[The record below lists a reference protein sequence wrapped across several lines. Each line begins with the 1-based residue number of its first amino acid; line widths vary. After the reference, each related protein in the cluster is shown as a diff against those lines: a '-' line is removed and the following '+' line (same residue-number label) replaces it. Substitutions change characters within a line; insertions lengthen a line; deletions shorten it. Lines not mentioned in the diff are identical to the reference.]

1 METEQNKTVLKQV
14 LCTNWGSLSVID
26 IKGNRVAELC
36 GEMTLNKYNEVER
49 RSMVGITEFIGL
61 EHYRCVVCELKEEE
75 EKRPAPIASPTPN
88 PPAPNS
94 IDIEIENTT
103 NQKMPVVLFGGNFH
117 HISPR
122 FGNNPGIVLSANYK
136 LVLVQTMN
144 KPIVVKSISL
154 DDHSKITGGLFVVKN
169 TNSYGTTTNS
179 LINIGNY
186 VSALQLTPTVN
197 VNVNNIVIDGTTEM
211 NFELKE
217 KSSLR
222 IRLYK

>member
-117 HISPR
+117 HTSLG

-136 LVLVQTMN
+136 SVLAQTMN
-144 KPIVVKSISL
+144 KPLVVKSISF
-154 DDHSKITGGLFVVKN
+154 DDYSKIIGGLFFTTN
-169 TNSYGTTTNS
+169 TNVMGMSTKS

>member
-1 METEQNKTVLKQV
+1 MEIEQNKTVLKQV
-14 LCTNWGSLSVID
+14 LCTNWGGLSVID

-88 PPAPNS
+88 PPTPNS

-117 HISPR
+117 HTSLS

-136 LVLVQTMN
+136 SVLVQTMN
-144 KPIVVKSISL
+144 KPLVVKSISI

-169 TNSYGTTTNS
+169 TNAYGTTTNS

-186 VSALQLTPTVN
+186 VTALQLTPTVN
-197 VNVNNIVIDGTTEM
+197 VNVNNIVIDGNTEI

-222 IRLYK
+222 IRYQ

>member
-1 METEQNKTVLKQV
+1 
-14 LCTNWGSLSVID
+14 
-26 IKGNRVAELC
+26 
-36 GEMTLNKYNEVER
+36 
-49 RSMVGITEFIGL
+49 MVGITEFIGL

-75 EKRPAPIASPTPN
+75 EKRPAPMASPTPN

-117 HISPR
+117 HTSLR

-136 LVLVQTMN
+136 SILVQTMN
-144 KPIVVKSISL
+144 KPFVVKSISL
-154 DDHSKITGGLFVVKN
+154 DDHSKITGLFVVKN
-169 TNSYGTTTNS
+169 TNAYGTITNS

-186 VSALQLTPTVN
+186 LSALQITPTVK
-197 VNVNNIVIDGTTEM
+197 VKVNNIVIDGTTEI

-217 KSSLR
+217 KSLLR
-222 IRLYK
+222 IRLYQ